1 MPFTF
6 VHPAAVLP
14 LAGRTGRYLSLIGLL
29 LGSTM
34 PDFEY
39 FARVQMGSIYGH
51 TWLGLLIWNLPVG
64 LLVAWVYLRWVHT
77 SLVYHM
83 PAAIAQRVGAWL
95 RPAVPASLTGW
106 MVLAYSIIIGAATHI
121 AWDSFTH
128 GGHMTG
134 QVIPALSQ
142 EITLGGFT
150 FPRYKILQQISTLI
164 GGIAL
169 LAFVWR
175 LPKVDSI
182 ASASRS
188 SLIRYWSIVVASA
201 VTMLTIKFYMG
212 LTLIEYGTV
221 AVSIISGG
229 LIGLLIASL
238 LLPNRDKSPS

>member
-77 SLVYHM
+77 SLVFHL

-95 RPAVPASLTGW
+95 RSAVPSTLTGW
-106 MVLAYSIIIGAATHI
+106 TVLSYSILIGATTHI

-134 QVIPALSQ
+134 QVLPALSQ

-150 FPRYKILQQISTLI
+150 FPRYKLLQQVSTLI

-169 LAFVWR
+169 AAYVWR
-175 LPKVDSI
+175 LPSDYSF
-182 ASASRS
+182 ASADIS
-188 SLIRYWSIVVASA
+188 SMMRYWSIVVASA
-201 VTMLTIKFYMG
+201 VAMLAIKFMMG
-212 LTLIEYGTV
+212 LTLVEYGTV
-221 AVSIISGG
+221 AAALISGG
-229 LIGLLIASL
+229 LIGLLVASI
-238 LLPNRDKSPS
+238 LLPNRDKSLS